1 MNKIILMGRLTR
13 DPEIRYSAGD
23 SQTAVAR
30 FSLAVDRRFKRAG
43 DEVTADFFNCC
54 AFGKLAEF
62 AEKYL
67 RKGTKILLSG
77 RLQNNNFTNQHGET
91 VYSVQIIVDE
101 MEFAE
106 SKKSVDAPVEDDD
119 RRMNQ
124 YHGKPDSDGF
134 MDIPDDVNDKDLP
147 FN

>member
-30 FSLAVDRRFKRAG
+30 FSLAVDRRFKRSG
-43 DEVTADFFNCC
+43 DDVTADFFNCC

-62 AEKYL
+62 AERYL
-67 RKGTKILLSG
+67 RQGTKILLSG
-77 RLQNNNFTNQHGET
+77 RVQNNNFTNKNGEKI
-91 VYSVQIIVDE
+91 YSVQVIVDE

-106 SKKSVDAPVEDDD
+106 SKKSADAPVEDDD